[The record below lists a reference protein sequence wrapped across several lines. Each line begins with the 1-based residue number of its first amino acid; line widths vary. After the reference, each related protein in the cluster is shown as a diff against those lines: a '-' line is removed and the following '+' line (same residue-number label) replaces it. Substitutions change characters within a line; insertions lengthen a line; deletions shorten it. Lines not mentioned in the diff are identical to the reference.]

1 VSGYPQWEFPAC
13 WLQGAVQ
20 QNLYGKSFPK
30 ARSCKPSWG
39 SFRTYADAALSSGSP
54 HRPATAPAFRKQCE
68 VLAVKDKEQ
77 GHAPDQLEEMMG
89 NLRLLV
95 ADDHDVVRKGVRTL
109 LEEQPG
115 WEVAA
120 EAADGREAVEKAKL
134 VQPDVTILD
143 LSMPELNGLEAA
155 REILKTVPTKVL
167 ILTMYD
173 SDPLIRQTLE
183 AGARGYLLKSDA
195 GRDLVSAVDALRR
208 NKTFFTPKVAQMVL
222 EGYLGRTTKENEDD
236 SNRKN
241 GLRLTARQKQI
252 LQLLAEGKS
261 SKEVAVALNISVKT
275 AETHRANIMRRL
287 DCHSVTELVRY
298 AIRNHIIE
306 A

>member
-1 VSGYPQWEFPAC
+1 
-13 WLQGAVQ
+13 
-20 QNLYGKSFPK
+20 
-30 ARSCKPSWG
+30 
-39 SFRTYADAALSSGSP
+39 
-54 HRPATAPAFRKQCE
+54 
-68 VLAVKDKEQ
+68 
-77 GHAPDQLEEMMG
+77 MMA

-155 REILKTVPTKVL
+155 REILKTVQTKIL

-195 GRDLVSAVDALRR
+195 GKDLVSAVDALRR

-222 EGYLGRTTKENEDD
+222 EGYLGRPTKENEGED
-236 SNRKN
+236 STRKN

-261 SKEVAVALNISVKT
+261 SKEVAVALSISVKT

>member
-1 VSGYPQWEFPAC
+1 MA
-13 WLQGAVQ
+13 
-20 QNLYGKSFPK
+20 
-30 ARSCKPSWG
+30 
-39 SFRTYADAALSSGSP
+39 
-54 HRPATAPAFRKQCE
+54 
-68 VLAVKDKEQ
+68 
-77 GHAPDQLEEMMG
+77 

-155 REILKTVPTKVL
+155 REILKTVQTKVL

-222 EGYLGRTTKENEDD
+222 EGYLGRPSKENEDD

-261 SKEVAVALNISVKT
+261 SKEVAVTLNISVKT

>member
-1 VSGYPQWEFPAC
+1 
-13 WLQGAVQ
+13 
-20 QNLYGKSFPK
+20 
-30 ARSCKPSWG
+30 
-39 SFRTYADAALSSGSP
+39 
-54 HRPATAPAFRKQCE
+54 
-68 VLAVKDKEQ
+68 
-77 GHAPDQLEEMMG
+77 MG

-155 REILKTVPTKVL
+155 KEILKTVPTKVL

-195 GRDLVSAVDALRR
+195 GRDLVSAVEALRR

-222 EGYLGRTTKENEDD
+222 EGYLGRPSKENDEEN
-236 SNRKN
+236 NRKN

>member
-1 VSGYPQWEFPAC
+1 MP
-13 WLQGAVQ
+13 
-20 QNLYGKSFPK
+20 
-30 ARSCKPSWG
+30 
-39 SFRTYADAALSSGSP
+39 T
-54 HRPATAPAFRKQCE
+54 
-68 VLAVKDKEQ
+68 
-77 GHAPDQLEEMMG
+77 
-89 NLRLLV
+89 LRLLV

-120 EAADGREAVEKAKL
+120 EASDGREAVEKAKL
-134 VQPDVTILD
+134 VQPDITILD

-155 REILKTVPTKVL
+155 REILKSVATKVL

-195 GRDLVSAVDALRR
+195 GRDLITAVDALRR

-222 EGYLGRTTKENEDD
+222 EGYLGRPSKESDED
-236 SNRKN
+236 SRKN
-241 GLRLTARQKQI
+241 GLRLTNRQKQI

-261 SKEVAVALNISVKT
+261 SKEVAVTLNISVKT

>member
-1 VSGYPQWEFPAC
+1 MA
-13 WLQGAVQ
+13 
-20 QNLYGKSFPK
+20 
-30 ARSCKPSWG
+30 
-39 SFRTYADAALSSGSP
+39 
-54 HRPATAPAFRKQCE
+54 
-68 VLAVKDKEQ
+68 
-77 GHAPDQLEEMMG
+77 

-95 ADDHDVVRKGVRTL
+95 ADDHDVVRRGVRTL

-120 EAADGREAVEKAKL
+120 EASDGREAVEKAKL

-155 REILKTVPTKVL
+155 REILKTVQTKVL

-222 EGYLGRTTKENEDD
+222 EGYLGRPTKENEDD

>member
-1 VSGYPQWEFPAC
+1 
-13 WLQGAVQ
+13 
-20 QNLYGKSFPK
+20 
-30 ARSCKPSWG
+30 
-39 SFRTYADAALSSGSP
+39 
-54 HRPATAPAFRKQCE
+54 
-68 VLAVKDKEQ
+68 
-77 GHAPDQLEEMMG
+77 MG
-89 NLRLLV
+89 ILRLLV

-120 EAADGREAVEKAKL
+120 EASDGREAVEKAKL

-155 REILKTVPTKVL
+155 REILKTVSTKVL

-195 GRDLVSAVDALRR
+195 GRDLVAAVDALRR

-222 EGYLGRTTKENEDD
+222 EGYLGRPTKENEDD
-236 SNRKN
+236 NGRKN